1 VGPEPADTGH
11 VKSPVLRTRRSLR
24 HAWTDD
30 RGDII
35 GSWLIRVTLG
45 LAVAGVALFDA
56 ISIGSAAIS
65 LQDTA
70 QGAAREA
77 VEASQVHHDRAAAY
91 SAAQQYA
98 TEQNVLNHVDPATLT
113 MADDGSVT
121 LSVQRTAPTLV
132 VERVRW
138 IADWADLEQ
147 TRTAAP
153 LR

>member
-1 VGPEPADTGH
+1 ME
-11 VKSPVLRTRRSLR
+11 SCVLRRVRTE
-24 HAWTDD
+24 D

-45 LAVAGVALFDA
+45 LAVAGVVLFDA
-56 ISIGSAAIS
+56 ISIGAASMS

-77 VEASQVHHDRAAAY
+77 VEASETTRDPAAAY
-91 SAAQQYA
+91 AAAQAYA
-98 TEQNVLNHVDPATLT
+98 LEQNALNHVDPADLVV
-113 MADDGSVT
+113 AEDGSVT
-121 LSVQRTAPTLV
+121 VSVERTAPTLV

-138 IADWADLEQ
+138 IADWADLSQ

>member
-1 VGPEPADTGH
+1 ME
-11 VKSPVLRTRRSLR
+11 SPVLRTRRALT
-24 HAWTDD
+24 HARNDD
-30 RGDII
+30 RGDVIS
-35 GSWLIRVTLG
+35 SWLIKVTLG
-45 LAVAGVALFDA
+45 LAVAGVVLFDA
-56 ISIGSAAIS
+56 ISIGSATIS

-77 VEASQVHHDRAAAY
+77 VDADEVHHDPAAAY
-91 SAAQQYA
+91 TAAQQYA
-98 TEQNVLNHVDPATLT
+98 TEQNALNRVDPATMT
-113 MADDGSVT
+113 MSDDGSVT

-138 IADWADLEQ
+138 IADWAELQQ

>member
-1 VGPEPADTGH
+1 VEST
-11 VKSPVLRTRRSLR
+11 VLRRVRTE
-24 HAWTDD
+24 D

-35 GSWLIRVTLG
+35 GSWLVRVTLG
-45 LAVAGVALFDA
+45 LAVAGVVLFDA
-56 ISIGSAAIS
+56 ISIGSAKIS

-77 VEASQVHHDRAAAY
+77 VDATEAGADPAAAY
-91 SAAQQYA
+91 AAAQTYA
-98 TEQNVLNHVDPATLT
+98 TEQNALNHVDPADLVL
-113 MADDGSVT
+113 AEDGSVT
-121 LSVQRTAPTLV
+121 VEVGRTAPTLV

-138 IADWADLEQ
+138 IAGWADLSE

>member
-1 VGPEPADTGH
+1 VEST
-11 VKSPVLRTRRSLR
+11 VLRRVRTE
-24 HAWTDD
+24 D

-35 GSWLIRVTLG
+35 GSWLVRVTLG
-45 LAVAGVALFDA
+45 LAVAGVVLFDA
-56 ISIGSAAIS
+56 ISIGSAKIS

-77 VEASQVHHDRAAAY
+77 VDATEAGADPAAAY
-91 SAAQQYA
+91 AAAQTYA
-98 TEQNVLNHVDPATLT
+98 TEQNALNHVDPADLVVGE
-113 MADDGSVT
+113 DGSVT
-121 LSVQRTAPTLV
+121 LEVGRTAPTLV

-138 IADWADLEQ
+138 IADWADLSE